1 MWVSTMARSHDSTT
15 ITFQTELCDRFM
27 DSIEM
32 ITSQEREVLVKDKES
47 GKNKVIMAKVWNKT
61 VANLTLM
68 ALGSSGVE
76 LCDAIFNFI
85 FCII

>member
-1 MWVSTMARSHDSTT
+1 
-15 ITFQTELCDRFM
+15 M

-47 GKNKVIMAKVWNKT
+47 GKNKVITAKIWNKT

-68 ALGSSGVE
+68 ALGSSGTS
-76 LCDAIFNFI
+76 LWSIS
-85 FCII
+85 

>member
-1 MWVSTMARSHDSTT
+1 MTGKA
-15 ITFQTELCDRFM
+15 IFLPELCDRFM

-47 GKNKVIMAKVWNKT
+47 GKNKVITAKIWNKT

-68 ALGSSGVE
+68 ALGSSGTNPVAR
-76 LCDAIFNFI
+76 AIHFHWQRY
-85 FCII
+85 

>member
-1 MWVSTMARSHDSTT
+1 
-15 ITFQTELCDRFM
+15 M

-47 GKNKVIMAKVWNKT
+47 GKNKVIKAKIWNNT

-68 ALGSSGVE
+68 ALGSSGECRV
-76 LCDAIFNFI
+76 C
-85 FCII
+85 

>member
-1 MWVSTMARSHDSTT
+1 MTGKA
-15 ITFQTELCDRFM
+15 IFLPELCDRFM

-47 GKNKVIMAKVWNKT
+47 GKNKVITAKIWNKT

-68 ALGSSGVE
+68 ALGSSGTNLVAR
-76 LCDAIFNFI
+76 AIH
-85 FCII
+85 CHWQRY

>member
-47 GKNKVIMAKVWNKT
+47 GKNKVIMAKVVPDLRVDT
-61 VANLTLM
+61 
-68 ALGSSGVE
+68 
-76 LCDAIFNFI
+76 
-85 FCII
+85 